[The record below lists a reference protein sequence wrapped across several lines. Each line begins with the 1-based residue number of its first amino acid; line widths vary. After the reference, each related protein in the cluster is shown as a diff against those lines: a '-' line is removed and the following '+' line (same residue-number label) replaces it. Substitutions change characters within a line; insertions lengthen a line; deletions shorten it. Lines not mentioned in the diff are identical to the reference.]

1 MLLIKEDFMDKH
13 KTGRISQVLA
23 IVVSLFFVFIGVSG
37 YQRTDDI
44 TVLMLFG
51 VLAVLG
57 FFIVKLLFLGINKL
71 LDSLDDKHNQR
82 SE

>member
-1 MLLIKEDFMDKH
+1 MDKH

-57 FFIVKLLFLGINKL
+57 YFIVKLLFLGINKL

>member
-1 MLLIKEDFMDKH
+1 MDKH